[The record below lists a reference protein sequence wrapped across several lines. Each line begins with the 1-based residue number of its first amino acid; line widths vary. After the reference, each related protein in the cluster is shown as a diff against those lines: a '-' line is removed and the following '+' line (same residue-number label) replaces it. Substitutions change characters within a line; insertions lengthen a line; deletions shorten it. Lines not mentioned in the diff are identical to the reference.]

1 MKTNKDTD
9 LREALR
15 RRYANTP
22 SLPTDFTERLKERMD
37 TKPAVSHRGHWWGWM
52 SAAAAC
58 LLIAIGVGVYYE
70 FNKAPNSIAKLSA
83 PDNKTECT
91 QLSNRVQPIEQS
103 SAPDEVIECTQSS
116 NRVHPTRQS
125 GRTNQAIEAHQLSN
139 RDAPTKQ
146 SGRTNRA
153 IGAHQLSHRGA
164 PTEPSGRTN
173 RAIGAHQPTKRT
185 RPTEIPDTLGS
196 GIWRSERNVAIAIQ
210 MLSECEETILREEQE
225 MRNHIIQATFNAT
238 PQPANAVLVTN
249 EAGDYEVIE
258 TKTII
263 EI

>member
-22 SLPTDFTERLKERMD
+22 SLPTDFTERLRERMD
-37 TKPAVSHRGHWWGWM
+37 TKPAASHQRHWWGWM

-70 FNKAPNSIAKLSA
+70 FNKAPHSIAKLSA

-91 QLSNRVQPIEQS
+91 QLSNRVHPIEQS

-116 NRVHPTRQS
+116 NR
-125 GRTNQAIEAHQLSN
+125 G
-139 RDAPTKQ
+139 APTK
-146 SGRTNRA
+146 
-153 IGAHQLSHRGA
+153 
-164 PTEPSGRTN
+164 PSGRTN
-173 RAIGAHQPTKRT
+173 RAIGAHQSSNRA
-185 RPTEIPDTLGS
+185 RSTEISDTLGN

>member
-22 SLPTDFTERLKERMD
+22 SLPTDFTERLRERMD
-37 TKPAVSHRGHWWGWM
+37 TKPAASHRRHWWGWM

-70 FNKAPNSIAKLSA
+70 FNKAPHSIAKLSA

-91 QLSNRVQPIEQS
+91 QLSNRVHPIEQS

-116 NRVHPTRQS
+116 NR
-125 GRTNQAIEAHQLSN
+125 
-139 RDAPTKQ
+139 
-146 SGRTNRA
+146 
-153 IGAHQLSHRGA
+153 GA
-164 PTEPSGRTN
+164 PIRPSGRTN
-173 RAIGAHQPTKRT
+173 RAIGAHQSSNRA
-185 RPTEIPDTLGS
+185 RSTEISDTLGN

>member
-22 SLPTDFTERLKERMD
+22 SLPTDFTERLRERMD
-37 TKPAVSHRGHWWGWM
+37 TKPAASHQRHWWGWM

-70 FNKAPNSIAKLSA
+70 FNKAPHSIAKLSA

-91 QLSNRVQPIEQS
+91 QLSHRVHPIEQS

-116 NRVHPTRQS
+116 NRGAPIRPS
-125 GRTNQAIEAHQLSN
+125 GRTNQAI
-139 RDAPTKQ
+139 
-146 SGRTNRA
+146 
-153 IGAHQLSHRGA
+153 GAHQS
-164 PTEPSGRTN
+164 SN
-173 RAIGAHQPTKRT
+173 RARS
-185 RPTEIPDTLGS
+185 TEISDTLGN

-258 TKTII
+258 TKAII

>member
-22 SLPTDFTERLKERMD
+22 SLPTDFTERLRERMD
-37 TKPAVSHRGHWWGWM
+37 TKPAASHRRHWWGWM

-70 FNKAPNSIAKLSA
+70 FNKAPHSIAKLSA

-91 QLSNRVQPIEQS
+91 QLSNRVHPIEQS

-116 NRVHPTRQS
+116 HRGAPTKPS
-125 GRTNQAIEAHQLSN
+125 GRTNQAI
-139 RDAPTKQ
+139 
-146 SGRTNRA
+146 
-153 IGAHQLSHRGA
+153 GAHQS
-164 PTEPSGRTN
+164 SN
-173 RAIGAHQPTKRT
+173 RARS
-185 RPTEIPDTLGS
+185 TEISDTLGN

-238 PQPANAVLVTN
+238 PQPANVVLVTN

-258 TKTII
+258 TKAII

>member
-22 SLPTDFTERLKERMD
+22 SLPTDFTERLRERMD
-37 TKPAVSHRGHWWGWM
+37 TKPTVNHRRHWWGWM

-58 LLIAIGVGVYYE
+58 LLIAIGVEVYYE
-70 FNKAPNSIAKLSA
+70 FNKTPRSIAKLSA

-91 QLSNRVQPIEQS
+91 QLSNRVHPIEQP
-103 SAPDEVIECTQSS
+103 SAPDEVIECTQPS
-116 NRVHPTRQS
+116 NRVHPT
-125 GRTNQAIEAHQLSN
+125 EQLSASN
-139 RDAPTKQ
+139 RT
-146 SGRTNRA
+146 
-153 IGAHQLSHRGA
+153 
-164 PTEPSGRTN
+164 TEHTR
-173 RAIGAHQPTKRT
+173 PTKRT
-185 RPTEIPDTLGS
+185 HPTEIPDTLGN
-196 GIWRSERNVAIAIQ
+196 GIWRSERNVALAIQ

>member
-22 SLPTDFTERLKERMD
+22 SLPTDFTERLRERMD
-37 TKPAVSHRGHWWGWM
+37 TKPASSHRRHWWGWM

-70 FNKAPNSIAKLSA
+70 FNKAPHSIAKLSA

-91 QLSNRVQPIEQS
+91 QLSNRVHPIEQS

-116 NRVHPTRQS
+116 NR
-125 GRTNQAIEAHQLSN
+125 G
-139 RDAPTKQ
+139 APTKQ

-153 IGAHQLSHRGA
+153 IGAHQS
-164 PTEPSGRTN
+164 SN
-173 RAIGAHQPTKRT
+173 RAHS
-185 RPTEIPDTLGS
+185 TEISDTLGN

-238 PQPANAVLVTN
+238 PQPANVVLVTN

-258 TKTII
+258 TKAII

>member
-15 RRYANTP
+15 RRYTNTP
-22 SLPTDFTERLKERMD
+22 SLPTDFTERLRERMD
-37 TKPAVSHRGHWWGWM
+37 TKPAASHRRHWWGWM

-70 FNKAPNSIAKLSA
+70 FNKAPHSIAKLSA

-91 QLSNRVQPIEQS
+91 QSSNRVHPIEQS
-103 SAPDEVIECTQSS
+103 SAPNEVIECTQSS
-116 NRVHPTRQS
+116 NR
-125 GRTNQAIEAHQLSN
+125 G
-139 RDAPTKQ
+139 APIRQ

-153 IGAHQLSHRGA
+153 IGAHQS
-164 PTEPSGRTN
+164 SN
-173 RAIGAHQPTKRT
+173 RARS
-185 RPTEIPDTLGS
+185 TEIPDTLGN
-196 GIWRSERNVAIAIQ
+196 GIWRSERNVALAIQ
-210 MLSECEETILREEQE
+210 MLSECEKTIQREEQE

>member
-22 SLPTDFTERLKERMD
+22 SLPTDFTERLRERMD
-37 TKPAVSHRGHWWGWM
+37 TKPAASHRRHWWGWM

-70 FNKAPNSIAKLSA
+70 FNKAPHSIAKLSA

-91 QLSNRVQPIEQS
+91 QLSNRVHPIEQS

-116 NRVHPTRQS
+116 NRGAPTKPS
-125 GRTNQAIEAHQLSN
+125 GRTNQAI
-139 RDAPTKQ
+139 
-146 SGRTNRA
+146 
-153 IGAHQLSHRGA
+153 GAHQS
-164 PTEPSGRTN
+164 SN
-173 RAIGAHQPTKRT
+173 RARS
-185 RPTEIPDTLGS
+185 TEISDTLGN

>member
-22 SLPTDFTERLKERMD
+22 SLPTDFTERLRERMD
-37 TKPAVSHRGHWWGWM
+37 TKPTVNHRRHWWGWM

-58 LLIAIGVGVYYE
+58 LLIAIGVEVYYE
-70 FNKAPNSIAKLSA
+70 FNKTPRSIAKLSA

-91 QLSNRVQPIEQS
+91 QLNNRVQPIE
-103 SAPDEVIECTQSS
+103 
-116 NRVHPTRQS
+116 
-125 GRTNQAIEAHQLSN
+125 
-139 RDAPTKQ
+139 Q

-153 IGAHQLSHRGA
+153 IGAHQPSHRGA

-185 RPTEIPDTLGS
+185 RPTEIPDTLGN
-196 GIWRSERNVAIAIQ
+196 GIWRSERNVALAIQ
-210 MLSECEETILREEQE
+210 MLSECEKTIQREEQE

-258 TKTII
+258 TKTVI

>member
-22 SLPTDFTERLKERMD
+22 SLPTDFTERLRERMD
-37 TKPAVSHRGHWWGWM
+37 TKPAASHRRHWWGWM

-70 FNKAPNSIAKLSA
+70 FNKAPHSIAKLSA

-91 QLSNRVQPIEQS
+91 QLSNRVHPIEQS
-103 SAPDEVIECTQSS
+103 SAPDEVIECTHSS
-116 NRVHPTRQS
+116 N
-125 GRTNQAIEAHQLSN
+125 
-139 RDAPTKQ
+139 
-146 SGRTNRA
+146 
-153 IGAHQLSHRGA
+153 RGA
-164 PTEPSGRTN
+164 PTKPSGRTN
-173 RAIGAHQPTKRT
+173 RAIGAHQSSNRA
-185 RPTEIPDTLGS
+185 RSTEISDTLGN

-238 PQPANAVLVTN
+238 PQPANVVLVTN

-258 TKTII
+258 TKAII

>member
-22 SLPTDFTERLKERMD
+22 SLPTDFTERLRERMD
-37 TKPAVSHRGHWWGWM
+37 TKPAASHRRHWWGWM

-70 FNKAPNSIAKLSA
+70 FNKAPHSIAKLSA

-91 QLSNRVQPIEQS
+91 QLSNRVHPIEQS
-103 SAPDEVIECTQSS
+103 SAPDDVIECTQSS
-116 NRVHPTRQS
+116 NRGAPIRQS
-125 GRTNQAIEAHQLSN
+125 GRTNQAIGAHQLSN
-139 RDAPTKQ
+139 RGAPTKQ

-153 IGAHQLSHRGA
+153 IGAHQS
-164 PTEPSGRTN
+164 SN
-173 RAIGAHQPTKRT
+173 RARS
-185 RPTEIPDTLGS
+185 TEISDTLGN

-238 PQPANAVLVTN
+238 PQPANVVLVTN

>member
-22 SLPTDFTERLKERMD
+22 SLPTDFTERLRERMD
-37 TKPAVSHRGHWWGWM
+37 TKPAASHRRHWWGWM

-70 FNKAPNSIAKLSA
+70 FNKAPHSIAKLSA

-91 QLSNRVQPIEQS
+91 QVSNRVHPSEQS

-116 NRVHPTRQS
+116 
-125 GRTNQAIEAHQLSN
+125 
-139 RDAPTKQ
+139 
-146 SGRTNRA
+146 
-153 IGAHQLSHRGA
+153 HRGA
-164 PTEPSGRTN
+164 PTKPSGRTN
-173 RAIGAHQPTKRT
+173 RSIGAHQSSNRA
-185 RPTEIPDTLGS
+185 RSTEISDTLGN

-238 PQPANAVLVTN
+238 PQPANVVLVTN

>member
-22 SLPTDFTERLKERMD
+22 SLPTDFTERLRERMD
-37 TKPAVSHRGHWWGWM
+37 TKPAASHRRHWWGWM

-70 FNKAPNSIAKLSA
+70 FNKAPHSIAKLSA

-91 QLSNRVQPIEQS
+91 QVSNRVHPSEQS

-116 NRVHPTRQS
+116 NR
-125 GRTNQAIEAHQLSN
+125 G
-139 RDAPTKQ
+139 APTK
-146 SGRTNRA
+146 
-153 IGAHQLSHRGA
+153 
-164 PTEPSGRTN
+164 PSGRTN
-173 RAIGAHQPTKRT
+173 RAIGAHQSSNRA
-185 RPTEIPDTLGS
+185 RSTEISDTLGN

-210 MLSECEETILREEQE
+210 MLSECEETILRKEQE
-225 MRNHIIQATFNAT
+225 MRNNIIQATFNAT
-238 PQPANAVLVTN
+238 PQPANVVLVTN

>member
-22 SLPTDFTERLKERMD
+22 SLPTDFTERLRERMD
-37 TKPAVSHRGHWWGWM
+37 TKPAASHRRHWWGWM

-70 FNKAPNSIAKLSA
+70 FNKAPHSIAKLSA

-91 QLSNRVQPIEQS
+91 QLSNRVHPIEQS

-116 NRVHPTRQS
+116 NR
-125 GRTNQAIEAHQLSN
+125 G
-139 RDAPTKQ
+139 APTK
-146 SGRTNRA
+146 
-153 IGAHQLSHRGA
+153 
-164 PTEPSGRTN
+164 PSGRTN
-173 RAIGAHQPTKRT
+173 RAIGAHQSSNRA
-185 RPTEIPDTLGS
+185 RSTEISDTLGN
-196 GIWRSERNVAIAIQ
+196 GIWRSERNVALAIQ

-238 PQPANAVLVTN
+238 PQPANVVLVTN

-258 TKTII
+258 TKAII

>member
-22 SLPTDFTERLKERMD
+22 SLPTDFTERLRERMD
-37 TKPAVSHRGHWWGWM
+37 TKPAASHRRHWWGWM

-70 FNKAPNSIAKLSA
+70 FNKAPHSIAKLSA

-91 QLSNRVQPIEQS
+91 QLSNRVHPIEQS

-116 NRVHPTRQS
+116 
-125 GRTNQAIEAHQLSN
+125 
-139 RDAPTKQ
+139 
-146 SGRTNRA
+146 
-153 IGAHQLSHRGA
+153 HRGA
-164 PTEPSGRTN
+164 PTKPSGRTN
-173 RAIGAHQPTKRT
+173 RAIGAHQSSNRA
-185 RPTEIPDTLGS
+185 RSTEISDTLGN

-238 PQPANAVLVTN
+238 PQPANVVLVTN

-258 TKTII
+258 TKAII

>member
-22 SLPTDFTERLKERMD
+22 SLPTDFTERLRERMD
-37 TKPAVSHRGHWWGWM
+37 TKPAINHRGHWWGWM

-58 LLIAIGVGVYYE
+58 LLIAIGVGVYHE
-70 FNKAPNSIAKLSA
+70 FNKAPHSIVKLSA

-91 QLSNRVQPIEQS
+91 QLSNRVHPIEQP
-103 SAPDEVIECTQSS
+103 SAPDEVIECTQPS
-116 NRVHPTRQS
+116 NRVHPT
-125 GRTNQAIEAHQLSN
+125 EQLSASN
-139 RDAPTKQ
+139 RT
-146 SGRTNRA
+146 
-153 IGAHQLSHRGA
+153 
-164 PTEPSGRTN
+164 TEHTR
-173 RAIGAHQPTKRT
+173 PTKRT
-185 RPTEIPDTLGS
+185 HPTEIPDTLGN
-196 GIWRSERNVAIAIQ
+196 GIWRSERNVALAIQ

>member
-22 SLPTDFTERLKERMD
+22 SLPTDFTERLRERMD
-37 TKPAVSHRGHWWGWM
+37 TKPAASHRRHWWGWM

-70 FNKAPNSIAKLSA
+70 FNKAPHSIAKLSA

-91 QLSNRVQPIEQS
+91 QLSNRVHPIEQS

-116 NRVHPTRQS
+116 NR
-125 GRTNQAIEAHQLSN
+125 G
-139 RDAPTKQ
+139 APIRQ

-153 IGAHQLSHRGA
+153 IGAHQS
-164 PTEPSGRTN
+164 SN
-173 RAIGAHQPTKRT
+173 RARS
-185 RPTEIPDTLGS
+185 TEISDTLGN

>member
-22 SLPTDFTERLKERMD
+22 SLPTDFTERLRERMD
-37 TKPAVSHRGHWWGWM
+37 TKPAASHRRHWWGWM

-70 FNKAPNSIAKLSA
+70 FNKAPHSIAKLSA

-91 QLSNRVQPIEQS
+91 QLSNRVHPIEQS

-116 NRVHPTRQS
+116 NR
-125 GRTNQAIEAHQLSN
+125 G
-139 RDAPTKQ
+139 APIRQ

-153 IGAHQLSHRGA
+153 IGAHQS
-164 PTEPSGRTN
+164 SN
-173 RAIGAHQPTKRT
+173 RARS
-185 RPTEIPDTLGS
+185 TEISDTLGN

-238 PQPANAVLVTN
+238 PQPANVVLVTN

>member
-22 SLPTDFTERLKERMD
+22 SLPTDFTERLRERMD
-37 TKPAVSHRGHWWGWM
+37 TKPAASHRRHWWGWM

-70 FNKAPNSIAKLSA
+70 FNKAPHSIAKLSA

-91 QLSNRVQPIEQS
+91 QLSNRVHPIEQS
-103 SAPDEVIECTQSS
+103 SAPDDVIECTQSS
-116 NRVHPTRQS
+116 NR
-125 GRTNQAIEAHQLSN
+125 G
-139 RDAPTKQ
+139 APTK
-146 SGRTNRA
+146 
-153 IGAHQLSHRGA
+153 
-164 PTEPSGRTN
+164 PSGRTN
-173 RAIGAHQPTKRT
+173 RAIGAHQSSNRA
-185 RPTEIPDTLGS
+185 RSTEISDTLGN

-238 PQPANAVLVTN
+238 PQPANVVLVTN

-258 TKTII
+258 TKAII

>member
-22 SLPTDFTERLKERMD
+22 SLPTDFTERLRERMD
-37 TKPAVSHRGHWWGWM
+37 TKPAASHRRHWWGWM

-70 FNKAPNSIAKLSA
+70 FNKAPHSIAKLSA

-91 QLSNRVQPIEQS
+91 QLSNRVHPIEQS

-116 NRVHPTRQS
+116 NRGAPIRQS
-125 GRTNQAIEAHQLSN
+125 ERTNQAI
-139 RDAPTKQ
+139 
-146 SGRTNRA
+146 
-153 IGAHQLSHRGA
+153 GAHQS
-164 PTEPSGRTN
+164 SN
-173 RAIGAHQPTKRT
+173 RARS
-185 RPTEIPDTLGS
+185 TEISDTLGN

-210 MLSECEETILREEQE
+210 MLSECKETILREEQE

-238 PQPANAVLVTN
+238 PQPANVVLVTN

-258 TKTII
+258 TKAII

>member
-22 SLPTDFTERLKERMD
+22 SLPTDFTERLRERMD
-37 TKPAVSHRGHWWGWM
+37 TKPAASHRRHWWGWM

-70 FNKAPNSIAKLSA
+70 FNKAPHSIAKLSA

-91 QLSNRVQPIEQS
+91 QLSNRVHPIEQS

-116 NRVHPTRQS
+116 NRGAPIRQS
-125 GRTNQAIEAHQLSN
+125 GRTNQAI
-139 RDAPTKQ
+139 
-146 SGRTNRA
+146 
-153 IGAHQLSHRGA
+153 GAHQS
-164 PTEPSGRTN
+164 SN
-173 RAIGAHQPTKRT
+173 RARS
-185 RPTEIPDTLGS
+185 TEISDTLGN

-210 MLSECEETILREEQE
+210 MLSECKETILREEQE

-238 PQPANAVLVTN
+238 PQPAKAVLVTN

>member
-22 SLPTDFTERLKERMD
+22 SLPTDFTERLRERMD
-37 TKPAVSHRGHWWGWM
+37 TKPAASHRRHWWGWM

-70 FNKAPNSIAKLSA
+70 FNKAPHSIAKLSA

-91 QLSNRVQPIEQS
+91 QLSNRVHPIEQS

-116 NRVHPTRQS
+116 NRGAPIRQS
-125 GRTNQAIEAHQLSN
+125 GRTNQAI
-139 RDAPTKQ
+139 
-146 SGRTNRA
+146 
-153 IGAHQLSHRGA
+153 GAHQS
-164 PTEPSGRTN
+164 SN
-173 RAIGAHQPTKRT
+173 RARS
-185 RPTEIPDTLGS
+185 TEISDTLGN

-238 PQPANAVLVTN
+238 PQPANVVLVTN

>member
-22 SLPTDFTERLKERMD
+22 SLPTDFTERLRERMD
-37 TKPAVSHRGHWWGWM
+37 TKPAASHRRHWWGWM

-70 FNKAPNSIAKLSA
+70 FNKAPHSIAKLSA

-91 QLSNRVQPIEQS
+91 QLSNRVHPIEQS

-116 NRVHPTRQS
+116 HRGAPTKPS
-125 GRTNQAIEAHQLSN
+125 GRTNQAI
-139 RDAPTKQ
+139 
-146 SGRTNRA
+146 
-153 IGAHQLSHRGA
+153 GAHQS
-164 PTEPSGRTN
+164 SN
-173 RAIGAHQPTKRT
+173 RARS
-185 RPTEIPDTLGS
+185 TEISDTLGN
-196 GIWRSERNVAIAIQ
+196 GIWRSERNVTIAIQ

-238 PQPANAVLVTN
+238 PQPANVVLVTN

>member
-1 MKTNKDTD
+1 MTTNKDTD

-15 RRYANTP
+15 RRYAATP
-22 SLPTDFTERLKERMD
+22 LLPADFTDRLKERMD
-37 TKPAVSHRGHWWGWM
+37 TKPAVNYRRRWWCWM

-58 LLIAIGVGVYYE
+58 LLLMIGIGVYHQL
-70 FNKAPNSIAKLSA
+70 NKAP
-83 PDNKTECT
+83 
-91 QLSNRVQPIEQS
+91 QPI
-103 SAPDEVIECTQSS
+103 A
-116 NRVHPTRQS
+116 QS
-125 GRTNQAIEAHQLSN
+125 GRTNQS
-139 RDAPTKQ
+139 
-146 SGRTNRA
+146 
-153 IGAHQLSHRGA
+153 IGAHQSINRGA
-164 PTEPSGRTN
+164 PINPSGRTN
-173 RAIGAHQPTKRT
+173 QSIGARQSINRGALTKQPVRTNQTIAKYQQKKRT
-185 RPTEIPDTLGS
+185 HPTEIPDTLGN

-238 PQPANAVLVTN
+238 PQPANVVLVTN

>member
-22 SLPTDFTERLKERMD
+22 SLPTDFTERLRERMD
-37 TKPAVSHRGHWWGWM
+37 TKPAASHRRHWWGWM

-70 FNKAPNSIAKLSA
+70 FNKAPHSIAKLSA

-91 QLSNRVQPIEQS
+91 QLSNRVHPIEQS

-116 NRVHPTRQS
+116 NR
-125 GRTNQAIEAHQLSN
+125 G
-139 RDAPTKQ
+139 APTK
-146 SGRTNRA
+146 
-153 IGAHQLSHRGA
+153 
-164 PTEPSGRTN
+164 PSGRTN
-173 RAIGAHQPTKRT
+173 RAIGAHQSSNRA
-185 RPTEIPDTLGS
+185 RSTEISDTLGN

-210 MLSECEETILREEQE
+210 MLSECEETILREVQE

-238 PQPANAVLVTN
+238 PQPANVVLVTN

-258 TKTII
+258 TKAII

>member
-22 SLPTDFTERLKERMD
+22 SLPTDFTERLRERMD
-37 TKPAVSHRGHWWGWM
+37 TKPAASHRRHWWGWM

-70 FNKAPNSIAKLSA
+70 FNKAPHSIAKLSA

-91 QLSNRVQPIEQS
+91 QLSNRVHPIEQS
-103 SAPDEVIECTQSS
+103 SAPDEVIECTHSS
-116 NRVHPTRQS
+116 NRGAPIRQS
-125 GRTNQAIEAHQLSN
+125 GRTNQAIGAHQLSN
-139 RDAPTKQ
+139 RAR
-146 SGRTNRA
+146 S
-153 IGAHQLSHRGA
+153 
-164 PTEPSGRTN
+164 
-173 RAIGAHQPTKRT
+173 
-185 RPTEIPDTLGS
+185 TEISDTLGN

-238 PQPANAVLVTN
+238 PQPANVVLVTN

>member
-22 SLPTDFTERLKERMD
+22 SLPTDFTERLRERMD
-37 TKPAVSHRGHWWGWM
+37 TKPAASHRRHWWGWM

-70 FNKAPNSIAKLSA
+70 FNKAPHSIAKLSA

-91 QLSNRVQPIEQS
+91 QLSNRVHPIEQS

-116 NRVHPTRQS
+116 NR
-125 GRTNQAIEAHQLSN
+125 G
-139 RDAPTKQ
+139 APTK
-146 SGRTNRA
+146 
-153 IGAHQLSHRGA
+153 
-164 PTEPSGRTN
+164 PSGRTN
-173 RAIGAHQPTKRT
+173 RAIGAHQSSNRA
-185 RPTEIPDTLGS
+185 RSTEISDTLGN